1 MKISTLPGT
10 KTMNFQEETTL
21 HRAPVLAQEPT
32 RGGAQLDSAHVGDI
46 RGGFATIHE
55 HDVGPRKNWG
65 ARFKTLLAILGP
77 GLIVMVGDND
87 AGAFGTYTQAGQNYG
102 TTLLWTL
109 LMLIPVLYVNQ
120 EMVLR
125 LGAVTGVGHARL
137 ILERFG
143 KFWGAFS
150 VIDLF
155 VLNALTI
162 VTEFIGLTLGFDH
175 LGIPKLSG
183 VVVSA
188 VIIMGAA
195 STGDFRR
202 FERFS
207 LVLVFGSLLLV
218 PVFFMAHP
226 PVSQLTHDFLIP
238 GFPKHGALADVMLLI
253 IAIVGTTV
261 APWQLFFQQS
271 YVVDKRITP
280 RFIRYERI
288 DLWLG
293 IGLVI
298 IGAVAMMSFST
309 TAFEGTAEFGQFKD
323 ASAVATGLGLHAG
336 RAAGVLFAIAL
347 IDACIIGASAVSLS
361 TAYAIGDVLS
371 LRHSLHRKPTDAKG
385 FYAVY
390 FGLIAISAALVLT
403 PGTPLG
409 LLTNAVQTLAG
420 VLLPGATVFLLLLC
434 NDKAVLG
441 PWANTF
447 KINLFTGAVI
457 AVLVMLSVILTASV
471 LFPDISGNQ
480 ILAVLGGGS
489 SLAVVVTIAI
499 LLWQRRRGIAVAAT
513 PAVPLSERATWR
525 MPPLALLPRAELTVL
540 NRAFLTVL
548 RGYLLIAG
556 GLVLVRIAQLV
567 TAGH

>member
-1 MKISTLPGT
+1 MNYRKSSRPLQQLP
-10 KTMNFQEETTL
+10 
-21 HRAPVLAQEPT
+21 LAQESA
-32 RGGAQLDSAHVGDI
+32 GGAQLDNEHVGDI
-46 RGGFATIHE
+46 RGGFGTIGQ
-55 HDVGPRKNWG
+55 HDTGPRTGWL
-65 ARFKTLLAILGP
+65 ARLRTLLAILGP

-87 AGAFGTYTQAGQNYG
+87 AGAFSTYTQAGQNYG
-102 TTLLWTL
+102 TSVLWTL
-109 LMLIPVLYVNQ
+109 LLLVPVLYVNQ

-143 KFWGAFS
+143 RFWGAFS
-150 VIDLF
+150 VVDLF
-155 VLNALTI
+155 ILNALTI
-162 VTEFIGLTLGFDH
+162 VTEFIGLTLAFDY
-175 LGIPKLSG
+175 LGIPRLPG
-183 VVVSA
+183 VVISA
-188 VIIMGAA
+188 VVIMGAA

-207 LVLVFGSLLLV
+207 LFLVFGSLLLV
-218 PVFFMAHP
+218 PVFLMVHP
-226 PVSQLTHDFLIP
+226 PLRQLAHDFLVP
-238 GFPKHGALADVMLLI
+238 GLPRRAPLADVMLLV

-280 RFIRYERI
+280 RFIRYERV

-298 IGAVAMMSFST
+298 IGGVAMMAFSAA
-309 TAFEGTAEFGQFKD
+309 AFEGSVQFGQFKD

-336 RAAGVLFAIAL
+336 RAAGVLFAVAL

-361 TAYAIGDVLS
+361 TAYASGDVLS

-441 PWANTF
+441 PWVNTF
-447 KINLFTGAVI
+447 NVNIFTGSVI

-471 LFPDISGNQ
+471 MFPNITGEQ
-480 ILAVLGGGS
+480 ILVVLGGGGA
-489 SLAVVVTIAI
+489 LALLATSAL
-499 LLWQRRRGIAVAAT
+499 LLWQRRRGVRSSLE
-513 PAVPLSERATWR
+513 PLVPLSERSTWR
-525 MPPLALLPRAELTVL
+525 MPPLADLPRPELTLL
-540 NRAFLTVL
+540 NLVFLSVL
-548 RGYLLIAG
+548 RGYLFIAA
-556 GLVLVRIAQLV
+556 GLVLVRIAQLICR
-567 TAGH
+567 AH